1 LADLLAL
8 KWRPSLFGEV
18 IGQDDAVALLRKTVL
33 LQRYFPCYLV
43 SGPYGSGKTTLA
55 RIFSKA
61 ILCDG
66 SLDGEPCG
74 SCESCRQFDRIQN
87 PNYEELDSASHGS
100 VEDIRR
106 LRESAF
112 YRPFGGKRR
121 RVVYLDEAGSI
132 SHAGNNAF
140 LKLLEEGS
148 ETVVFVMTTTEPDR
162 ILETVKSRAFE
173 IDLRRL
179 TPSDIYSR
187 LVHVATAE
195 NIQNEDK
202 ALRLIATYSQGHMRD
217 ALMLLD
223 QMTISG
229 SVSVETARSMLKVDS
244 KLEYLKLLHA
254 LASDFNK
261 VLEVLDQ
268 LETRRVP
275 LDIWKGL
282 LEATVDC
289 YLVQKNVE
297 PELDPAEVGWV
308 KRVLEQGA
316 TFLTSTM
323 SLLSQ
328 LQTPHSQVE
337 LRFNICQI
345 AEKVGRKAST
355 GQTSSAQ
362 DLRGL
367 ARKSPVVVGAS
378 RATD

>member
-1 LADLLAL
+1 MADLLAL
-8 KWRPSLFGEV
+8 KWRPSLFQEV
-18 IGQDDAVALLRKTVL
+18 IGQDDAVQLLRKSVSLT
-33 LQRYFPCYLV
+33 RYFPCYLI

-66 SLDGEPCG
+66 NSDGEPCG
-74 SCESCRQFDRIQN
+74 SCESCKQFDRIQN

-106 LRESAF
+106 LREGSF

-148 ETVVFVMTTTEPDR
+148 ETVVFVMTTTEPDK
-162 ILETVKSRAFE
+162 ILDTVKSRAFE
-173 IDLRRL
+173 IELRRI
-179 TPSDIYSR
+179 TPSEIYNR
-187 LVHVATAE
+187 LLQVSSVE
-195 NIQNEDK
+195 SIQFEEK

-223 QMTISG
+223 QMRIVGNVT
-229 SVSVETARSMLKVDS
+229 VDVARSMLKVDS
-244 KLEYLKLLHA
+244 KLEYLKLLFS
-254 LASDFNK
+254 LATDFNK
-261 VLEVLDQ
+261 ALEVLDL

-275 LDIWKGL
+275 LEIWRGV
-282 LEATVDC
+282 LEASVDC
-289 YLVQKNVE
+289 YLVLKNVE

-308 KRVLEQGA
+308 KKVLDQGA

-323 SLLSQ
+323 TLLNQ

-345 AEKVGRKAST
+345 AEKVGPKGKSATATSAAS
-355 GQTSSAQ
+355 
-362 DLRGL
+362 LRDL
-367 ARKSPVVVGAS
+367 ARKPTTTPQVTG
-378 RATD
+378 

>member
-1 LADLLAL
+1 MADLLAL
-8 KWRPSLFGEV
+8 KWRPSLFEEV
-18 IGQDDAVALLRKTVL
+18 IGQDAAVSLLKISVV

-61 ILCDG
+61 ILCD
-66 SLDGEPCG
+66 SPRDGEPCS
-74 SCESCRQFDRIQN
+74 SCESCRQFDRIQD

-106 LRESAF
+106 LREGAF

-140 LKLLEEGS
+140 LKLLEEGA

-162 ILETVKSRAFE
+162 ILDTVKSRAFE

-179 TPSDIYSR
+179 TPSDIYGR
-187 LVHVATAE
+187 LLHVAGVE
-195 NIQNEDK
+195 RIQYEEK

-217 ALMLLD
+217 ALMLMD
-223 QMTISG
+223 QMRLTGAIS
-229 SVSVETARSMLKVDS
+229 VDTARSMLKVDS

-261 VLEVLDQ
+261 VLEIMDQ

-275 LDIWKGL
+275 LEIWKGL
-282 LEATVDC
+282 LEASVDC
-289 YLVQKNVE
+289 YLVQKSVE

-308 KRVLEQGA
+308 RKVLEQGQ

-328 LQTPHSQVE
+328 LPTPHSQVE
-337 LRFNICQI
+337 LRFNICQL

-355 GQTSSAQ
+355 ANATSANN
-362 DLRGL
+362 LRDL
-367 ARKSPVVVGAS
+367 ARKTPLTAVS
-378 RATD
+378 RVTE